1 MDKYKDISIED
12 IGPAEGKVFEL
23 DDHISIESI
32 FTPGHIDDHV
42 SFLMVEKNS
51 NERILFSGDIIL
63 DSPSTVVDDLPVYM
77 ESLYKVKDKF
87 EFDYICVPHSET
99 LDDDQ
104 NEHVILDAVPKLKS
118 YIEYREKRV
127 SQLK

>member
-1 MDKYKDISIED
+1 MEKYKDVSIED
-12 IGPAEGKVFEL
+12 IGPSEGKVFEL

-42 SFLMVEKNS
+42 SFLMVEKNL

-77 ESLYKVKDKF
+77 ESLYKIKDNF
-87 EFDYICVPHSET
+87 
-99 LDDDQ
+99 
-104 NEHVILDAVPKLKS
+104 
-118 YIEYREKRV
+118 
-127 SQLK
+127 